1 MDAQVSQK
9 SDGSVNPELLAA
21 VPISAGHVLE
31 LGCGAGALGAAWKRR
46 NPRGLWSGIK
56 FVADAARSAQ
66 GVLDNVLCADIETI
80 DDAALD
86 AFLEG
91 RPAPDV
97 LVFGDVLEHLRD
109 PLAVLRQLVDR
120 LAPGGTVAACI
131 PNIGHWSGI
140 ASLMAGEWSYTDSG
154 LLDRTHLRFFTQRS
168 ARALLEE
175 AGLDVR
181 KMTPRKVPLD
191 AARQERFLA
200 VIAPALHQ
208 LGIDAAEAVARMQ
221 ALQYVFVAQK
231 PPLRPLLA
239 IHQWIMTRGQLQA
252 RTDPPVAALGSL
264 PDVVATASAVNEG
277 VPKPSGEHDHILVMQ
292 RQMVVNRDLWFAS
305 IRSLIA
311 KGWLLVAEWDD
322 HPDLLPAPA
331 KAIWDTHPWLSMSCV
346 HACQVSTPLLAEA
359 FRAHNPTVAVLA
371 NALLDLPPLAKRS
384 GEHIRVVYAA
394 LNRTGVAGLVAK
406 ALDAAAAADS
416 RVEIAIVH
424 DEDLFAA
431 LRTPQRSFLPLL
443 PYKDYLE
450 LLETADIA
458 VLPIV
463 GRESETYKSPLK
475 FLECASRGAVCVAS
489 PTLYADVIRDGE
501 TGIIAHTGEEW
512 TRSLQQLVADPA
524 ERWRLAEAAWS
535 DVRDRHMMATQVAA
549 REAWYRQLCA
559 NRAELTRALLARHP
573 ELS

>member
-1 MDAQVSQK
+1 MDAKDRFGYYSN
-9 SDGSVNPELLAA
+9 VNPELLAA
-21 VPISAGHVLE
+21 VPVSATHVLE
-31 LGCGAGALGAAWKRR
+31 LGSGTGALGVAWKRR
-46 NPRGLWSGIK
+46 NPRGLWLGIE

-66 GVLDNVLCADIETI
+66 DVLDDVLCADIETL

-86 AFLEG
+86 AFLER
-91 RPAPDV
+91 RPAPGV

-109 PLAVLRQLVDR
+109 PLAVLRRLVDR

-131 PNIGHWSGI
+131 PNIGHWSAV

-175 AGLDVR
+175 AGLAVR
-181 KMTPRKVPLD
+181 KVTPRRVPLD

-239 IHQWIMTRGQLQA
+239 VHQWIMTKGQLQA
-252 RTDPPVAALGSL
+252 RTDPPFAALGSL
-264 PDVVATASAVNEG
+264 PDVVATASAVSEG
-277 VPKPSGEHDHILVMQ
+277 VPKPSGERDHILVMQ
-292 RQMVVNRDLWFAS
+292 RQMVANRDLWFAS

-331 KAIWDTHPWLSMSCV
+331 KAIWDTNPWLSASCV
-346 HACQVSTPLLAEA
+346 HACQVSTALLAEA
-359 FRAHNPTVAVLA
+359 FRAHNPTVGVFA

-384 GEHIRVVYAA
+384 GERIRIVYAA
-394 LNRTGVAGLVAK
+394 LNRTGIANLVAK
-406 ALDAAAAADS
+406 ALDAIASAES
-416 RVEIAIVH
+416 KVEIVIVQ

-431 LRTPQRSFLPLL
+431 LTTPQRSFLPLL
-443 PYKDYLE
+443 PYKDYLD
-450 LLETADIA
+450 LLATADIA

-463 GRESETYKSPLK
+463 GRSSEMYKSPLK

-489 PTLYADVIRDGE
+489 PALYADVIRDRE
-501 TGIIAHTGEEW
+501 TGIIARTPEEW
-512 TRSLQQLVADPA
+512 AGALQHLIAHPD
-524 ERWRLAEAAWS
+524 ERVRLAEAAWR
-535 DVRDRHMMATQVAA
+535 DVRDQHMMSMQVKT
-549 REAWYRQLCA
+549 REAWYRGLCE
-559 NRAELTRALLARHP
+559 NRAELTRALLERHP
-573 ELS
+573 ELA